1 MFLELKT
8 FFVKR
13 GCRWLMDV
21 ENDKISVALHLT
33 ILGVIVF
40 QTMPELVH
48 GVFQNRDFWI
58 FLKIF
63 LSPSHGHF
71 LT

>member
-1 MFLELKT
+1 MFSKMD
-8 FFVKR
+8 V
-13 GCRWLMDV
+13 GWIMDV

-48 GVFQNRDFWI
+48 GVFQNCDFWI